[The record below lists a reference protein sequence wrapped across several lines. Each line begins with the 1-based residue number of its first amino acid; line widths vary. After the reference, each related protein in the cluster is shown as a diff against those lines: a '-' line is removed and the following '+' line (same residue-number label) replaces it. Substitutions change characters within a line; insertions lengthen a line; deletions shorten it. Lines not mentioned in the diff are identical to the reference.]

1 MGFDSSFITLY
12 VKWLYLGWLSLKSLL
27 NLVESYKFRR
37 RERWICPPCT
47 PSHECHLPNTRKTQT
62 PPSLSRAPTS
72 PLATFVSVSFFSVTY
87 PASLSLSL
95 SLHFHSLMGWSQC
108 SLLGG
113 NVTAI
118 TLFSSWNQNK
128 KKALFSAGAC
138 FFVVFLRVCVCWA
151 SNGTYSSLF
160 FFLNVFSC
168 EPLSARDTTTTS
180 IFRRDPPLF
189 FRRWNGFGSEA
200 SSPGAAFSAKIHLY
214 FSKDEMGCPQTS
226 PRAAF
231 LARIYLYFSKEEWVA
246 LLPLVYFAKTPNKP
260 LILHFFAEPHLLFI
274 SRAFQK
280 DHLSYL
286 F

>member
-1 MGFDSSFITLY
+1 MVVSWLAFSKISAKFGRILQISQKREMNLPPLYAISWVSFTKHKKNPDPSLSFSSP
-12 VKWLYLGWLSLKSLL
+12 YLTPCHLCFCLL
-27 NLVESYKFRR
+27 FL
-37 RERWICPPCT
+37 
-47 PSHECHLPNTRKTQT
+47 CHLPCL
-62 PPSLSRAPTS
+62 SL
-72 PLATFVSVSFFSVTY
+72 
-87 PASLSLSL
+87 SLSLSL